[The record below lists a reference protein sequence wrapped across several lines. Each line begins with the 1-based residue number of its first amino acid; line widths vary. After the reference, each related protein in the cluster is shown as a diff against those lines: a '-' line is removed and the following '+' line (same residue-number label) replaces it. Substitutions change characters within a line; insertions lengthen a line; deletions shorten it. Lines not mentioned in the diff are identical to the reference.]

1 MTNSDRDRLLDMLGA
16 LPAATPTAASAERLR
31 ARCHAAL
38 TQSNHAAEPSG
49 VRAVGMK
56 SLLLSVFVLY
66 LAAAL
71 AEALK
76 FLALRP

>member
-1 MTNSDRDRLLDMLGA
+1 MTNSDRDRLLDTLGA
-16 LPAATPTAASAERLR
+16 LPATTPTAASAERLR

-38 TQSNHAAEPSG
+38 TESHHATEPTD
-49 VRAVGMK
+49 VKAVGIK
-56 SLLLSVFVLY
+56 GLLLCVFVLY